1 MNWRVKALCQLGLS
15 LAPLGETANY
25 YAQRY
30 VTRSTPPSDEFLRRL
45 RKAAAEHIDAVNC
58 HLAIPL
64 SQALIYQFG
73 AGWELRL
80 PLILWALGVEH
91 QILADRRCLVRTEL
105 VNHVLN
111 QLGRMSGELKL
122 CRQPPRML
130 ESDWGR
136 ALATLR
142 EYYGIDYR
150 APQDAA
156 STGLRDGT
164 IDCVVAFNTL
174 EHIPQSELK
183 GILAECR
190 RVLKPDGLMLFRIDY
205 QDHYSYSDESIPAY
219 NFLRYSDRT
228 WRFFNPYLHY
238 QNRLRHPDYVAA
250 FQEAGLAVLHQKRI
264 GPTDEDLKQVQGLG
278 LAAGFRRYTVDE
290 LAVRGAL
297 FVLRPDPHRREE
309 MPDS

>member
-15 LAPLGETANY
+15 ISPFGEMANY
-25 YAQRY
+25 FAQRY
-30 VTRSTPPSDEFLRRL
+30 VTRSVPPSDEFLRVL
-45 RKAAAEHIDAVNC
+45 RAAAAEHIDTLNC
-58 HLAIPL
+58 NLAIPL

-73 AGWELRL
+73 AGWELGL
-80 PLILWALGVEH
+80 PLLLWALGVEH
-91 QILADRRCLVRTEL
+91 QILADRRCLVRTGL

-111 QLGRMSGELKL
+111 QLGRMAGELEL
-122 CRQPPRML
+122 CRQPPRVL
-130 ESDWGR
+130 ENDWER
-136 ALATLR
+136 ALTTLR

-156 STGLRDGT
+156 CTGLRDGT
-164 IDCVVAFNTL
+164 IDCVVAFKTL
-174 EHIPQSELK
+174 EHIPQLALK
-183 GILAECR
+183 GILAKCR

-205 QDHYSYSDESIPAY
+205 QDHYSYCDENISAY

-250 FQEAGLAVLHQKRI
+250 FQGAGLEMLHQNRI
-264 GPTDEDLKQVQGLG
+264 GPSDEDLKQVRGLG

-290 LAVRGAL
+290 LAVCRAL

>member
-15 LAPLGETANY
+15 ISPFGEMANY
-25 YAQRY
+25 FAQRY
-30 VTRSTPPSDEFLRRL
+30 VTRSVPPSDEFLRVL
-45 RKAAAEHIDAVNC
+45 RAAAAEHIDTLNC
-58 HLAIPL
+58 NLAIPL

-73 AGWELRL
+73 AGWELGL
-80 PLILWALGVEH
+80 PLLLWALGVEH
-91 QILADRRCLVRTEL
+91 QILADRRCLVRTGL

-111 QLGRMSGELKL
+111 QLGRMAGELEL
-122 CRQPPRML
+122 CRQPPRVL
-130 ESDWGR
+130 ENDWER
-136 ALATLR
+136 ALTTLR

-156 STGLRDGT
+156 CTGLRDGT
-164 IDCVVAFNTL
+164 IDCVVAFKTL
-174 EHIPQSELK
+174 EHIPQLALK
-183 GILAECR
+183 GILAKCR

-205 QDHYSYSDESIPAY
+205 QDHYSYGDENISAY

-250 FQEAGLAVLHQKRI
+250 FQGAGLEMLHQNRI
-264 GPTDEDLKQVQGLG
+264 GPSDEDLKQVRGLG

-290 LAVRGAL
+290 LAVCRAL

>member
-1 MNWRVKALCQLGLS
+1 MNWRVQSLCQLRLS

-30 VTRSTPPSDEFLRRL
+30 VTRSTPPSDGFLRRL

-205 QDHYSYSDESIPAY
+205 QDHYSYSDYSISAY

-238 QNRLRHPDYVAA
+238 QNRLRHPDDVAA